1 MFSATG
7 LVAAFAVL
15 ALSVST
21 VNTSDTSPPG
31 VAAGSTY
38 TVDAAGT
45 ADFDTIGEAVAAA
58 SDGDTILVQPGTYTE
73 AIVIDKDITLAGDGP
88 VDEIVLHAPEDGPTT
103 ATGGGPSGSGLEP
116 YAVLLVDTEAVLSG
130 LTFEGE
136 GAVVIASGGSPTLT
150 GLVVDGVG
158 LAHKGGLEAARNSIV
173 INGGSTA
180 TVQGNTLTD
189 GGPIGVFDLSEPLI
203 EGNTL
208 SGGPHILGGYGDGA
222 IIRGNTIDAPLVR
235 GIYLG
240 GASAPLIEGNIIT
253 NPGFDGLTLEYESS
267 PTVRDNVISGA
278 SLAGINVKASGN
290 TPTIEGNELTD
301 NDTGII
307 LHASEARVD
316 GNTVK
321 GGDTGIMVGS
331 GSPMLT
337 DNSVEG
343 SRLGIV
349 IRAFTSPTLNGNTL
363 CAGEANVRVSPG
375 VDVDLDGNEMCEGAA
390 A

>member
-15 ALSVST
+15 ALSVSVVNTDPAPPNAGAGTTHT
-21 VNTSDTSPPG
+21 VNAD
-31 VAAGSTY
+31 
-38 TVDAAGT
+38 GT
-45 ADFDTIGEAVAAA
+45 ADFSTIQAAVDAT
-58 SDGDTILVQPGTYTE
+58 SDGDTVLVQPGTYTE
-73 AIVIDKDITLAGDGP
+73 AITIDKDITLSGDGP
-88 VDEIVLHAPEDGPTT
+88 VEEIVLHAPEDGPT
-103 ATGGGPSGSGLEP
+103 APTGFGPAGSSPER
-116 YAVLLVDTEAVLSG
+116 YAVLLVDTEAGLSG
-130 LTFEGE
+130 LTFQGE
-136 GAVVIASGGSPTLT
+136 GAVVIASGGAPTLT

-158 LAHKGGLEAARNSIV
+158 VAYKGASRATGNSIV

-208 SGGPHILGGYGDGA
+208 SGGPHIWGGYGDGA

-240 GASAPLIEGNIIT
+240 SPSAPLIEGNVIT
-253 NPGFDGLTLEYESS
+253 NPGFDGIVLKDSS
-267 PTVRDNVISGA
+267 PTVRNNTISGA
-278 SLAGINVKASGN
+278 SLAGINVKTMSG

-307 LHASEARVD
+307 LHASEAQVD

-321 GGDTGIMVGS
+321 GGDTGVMVGS

-363 CAGEANVRVSPG
+363 CAGEANVRVSDG
-375 VDVDLDGNEMCEGAA
+375 VDVDLGGNEMCEGVAA
-390 A
+390 